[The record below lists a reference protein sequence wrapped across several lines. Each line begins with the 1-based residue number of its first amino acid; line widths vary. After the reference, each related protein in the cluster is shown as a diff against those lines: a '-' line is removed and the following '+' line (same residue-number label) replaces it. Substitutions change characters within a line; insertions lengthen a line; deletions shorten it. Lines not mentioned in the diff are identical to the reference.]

1 MGSMVPELRSIQEK
15 FGYLPAEQ
23 LELLATELG
32 VPLSQIHGV
41 ASFYPHFHLTPPP
54 RIDVRVC
61 SDMSCHLRGGDE
73 LRRHVGAGLP
83 RQQSPDACHPRRF
96 LSGTMRPG
104 AGFVRQRG
112 HLRQCRRP
120 QCGCHAAGSHDRR
133 PASGRIFAHGT
144 GAAGHGSLQGRPHL
158 RRGQASGGDAQRAKA

>member
-41 ASFYPHFHLTPPP
+41 ASFYPHFHLTPPA

-61 SDMSCHLRGGDE
+61 ADMSCHLRGADE
-73 LRRHVGAGLP
+73 LRHQLERAFRGSNPQTLAVRDVSCLGRCDQAPALCVNEAIYGNMDGA
-83 RQQSPDACHPRRF
+83 
-96 LSGTMRPG
+96 RP
-104 AGFVRQRG
+104 
-112 HLRQCRRP
+112 L
-120 QCGCHAAGSHDRR
+120 
-133 PASGRIFAHGT
+133 
-144 GAAGHGSLQGRPHL
+144 
-158 RRGQASGGDAQRAKA
+158 